1 MRWSDLTTTILDV
14 PVQPQ
19 PFELVELV
27 LPSGS
32 CPYLYAWDGE
42 RFKFVTDIL
51 GASPLGLPVS
61 DSRYVEADPEEY
73 LSLGNERQFLPRNDK
88 YELRITEEL
97 REVLYLDQA
106 SLVVVDH
113 PAGTIVAPTSK
124 MLVGRPFLPHELW
137 TLRPRLALKRATRSD
152 GLNATDLLATN
163 DARLVGPVHLREP
176 QLRGLAETF
185 GITLDFGELPVSE
198 PLVLVLNGWLRFGG
212 GMANIAGSLD
222 PNLPFPFP
230 ILEAEL
236 PDGSWKRV
244 AVDVGVPA
252 GKTKTILVDL
262 EGKLPSGVR
271 RLRLTTAFEL
281 YWDSVLLCVKASAH
295 ENHVT
300 SLRPNRSDLH
310 WRGFSEFAP
319 LPDWL
324 PLTPEYDRLRTGPP
338 WRRTP
343 YGWCTRYGAVG
354 DLVGEEDNALVLL
367 NGGDELALSF
377 AADQL
382 PPKPGGSER
391 DFFLHVVG
399 WDKDADFHVGQGW
412 RVEPLPFLGMD
423 DQAYG
428 HQPRPSNLDDTW
440 RARYNTRWVGP
451 LVLSQK
457 RN

>member
-1 MRWSDLTTTILDV
+1 MAWMPLNCWRLPMR
-14 PVQPQ
+14 
-19 PFELVELV
+19 
-27 LPSGS
+27 
-32 CPYLYAWDGE
+32 
-42 RFKFVTDIL
+42 
-51 GASPLGLPVS
+51 
-61 DSRYVEADPEEY
+61 
-73 LSLGNERQFLPRNDK
+73 
-88 YELRITEEL
+88 
-97 REVLYLDQA
+97 
-106 SLVVVDH
+106 
-113 PAGTIVAPTSK
+113 
-124 MLVGRPFLPHELW
+124 
-137 TLRPRLALKRATRSD
+137 
-152 GLNATDLLATN
+152 
-163 DARLVGPVHLREP
+163 RLVGPVHLREP
-176 QLRGLAETF
+176 QLRGLAEPF

-262 EGKLPSGVR
+262 EGKLPSGTR

-281 YWDSVLLCVKASAH
+281 YWDSALLCVKASAQ

-324 PLTPEYDRLRTGPP
+324 PLTPEYDRLRAAPP

-343 YGWCTRYGAVG
+343 SGWCTRYGAVD
-354 DLVGEEDNALVLL
+354 DLVAEKDNALVLL
-367 NGGDELALSF
+367 NGGDELALGF

-382 PPKPGGSER
+382 PPKPQGFER
-391 DFFLHVVG
+391 DFFLYVVG

-412 RVEPLPFLGMD
+412 RVDPLPFLGMD

-428 HQPRPSNLDDTW
+428 RQPRPASLDDTW
-440 RARYNTRWVGP
+440 RAKYNTRWVGP
-451 LVLSQK
+451 LVLGQK
-457 RN
+457 RG